1 MSGAGEAPDEAPQA
15 SPLVEARR
23 LVEASRFED
32 AVARVRALLARDD
45 DPLSPEDRSE
55 ARYIEA
61 VALRFLGDLEAA
73 SAALDVLL
81 ETDPENARAWQ
92 ERGHLETHRGAVERA
107 GPAFER
113 AVALNPAL
121 IGSWRALAKLHRLA
135 GRPREADAAAHRA
148 DALGRLPK
156 ELLSATSLLHED
168 RLYRAERLCR
178 SFLRREPKHVEG
190 MRLLAE
196 IGVRLD
202 VLDDAEFLLES
213 ALEFEPDHDAARME
227 FVNVL
232 IRRQKFA
239 RALEVLAPLLERHP
253 EHLPH
258 RVAEALATVGLGDHE
273 RGIELYDAILAR
285 TPEQPQIHV
294 SRGHALKTV
303 GRLDEA
309 VESYRQGYRLRS
321 DFGDAFW
328 SLANT
333 KTYRFTDAELDAMRE
348 QEARPECAVEDRI
361 HLCFAA
367 GKAFEDRGEH
377 EESFAF
383 YERGNRLKRDAVRY
397 TAEQTDRRI
406 ESQKEICTA
415 ELFEARTGT
424 GVDAPDPIFVIGM
437 PRAGST
443 LLEQILASH
452 SQVDGTM
459 ELPTLPAI
467 AQRLRGRSTVRS
479 TRYPRILCDLDASTL
494 AELGHHYLEE
504 ARIYRSGAP
513 FFVDKMPNN
522 FFHLGLIRLILPK
535 AKIIDARRHPMACC
549 FSGFK
554 QLFGEGQEFS
564 YGLTEI
570 GHYYRRYVELMDHW
584 DEALPGF
591 VLRVQ
596 HEDVVDDLEGQVRRL
611 LDFCGLPFEES
622 CVEFHRTE
630 RSVRTPSSEQ
640 VRQPIYRSGLSAWR
654 PYEPWLDPLKDALG
668 DVLERYPITD
678 RD

>member
-1 MSGAGEAPDEAPQA
+1 MSGADEAPGKAPKA
-15 SPLVEARR
+15 SPLTEARR
-23 LVEASRFED
+23 LVETSRFAE
-32 AVARVRALLARDD
+32 AVARVRTMLTRDD

-61 VALRFLGDLEAA
+61 VALRFMGELDAA
-73 SAALDVLL
+73 SAALDHLH
-81 ETDPENARAWQ
+81 EAEPDNARAWQ
-92 ERGHLETHRGAVERA
+92 ERGHLELRREDVAKA

-121 IGSWRALAKLHRLA
+121 IGSWRALARLHRLA
-135 GRPREADAAAHRA
+135 GRPDEAEATAARA
-148 DALGRLPK
+148 DGLGRLPK
-156 ELLSATSLLHED
+156 ELLSATSLLHEN
-168 RLYRAERLCR
+168 RLYRAERICR
-178 SFLRREPKHVEG
+178 SFLLRQPKHVEG

-213 ALEFEPDHDAARME
+213 VLEFEPGHDAARME
-227 FVNVL
+227 YVNVL

-239 RALEVLAPLLERHP
+239 RALDALGPLLERHP

-273 RGIELYDAILAR
+273 RGIELYDAILER

-303 GRLDEA
+303 GRLEDA
-309 VESYRQGYRLRS
+309 IESYREGYRRRP
-321 DFGDAFW
+321 DFGDAYW

-333 KTYRFTDAELDAMRE
+333 KTYRFTDAELDAMRA
-348 QEARPECAVEDRI
+348 QEARSDCAVEDRI

-367 GKAFEDRGEH
+367 GKALEDRGEH
-377 EESFAF
+377 AESFAC
-383 YERGNRLKRDAVRY
+383 YERGNRLKRDAVHY
-397 TAEQTDRRI
+397 TADQTDRRV
-406 ESQKEICTA
+406 EGQMEICTA
-415 ELFEARTGT
+415 ELFERRAGT
-424 GVDAPDPIFVIGM
+424 GVAAPDPIFVIGL

-452 SQVDGTM
+452 SMVDGTM

-479 TRYPRILCDLDASTL
+479 TRYPRILGELEDARL
-494 AELGHHYLEE
+494 EELGRHYLDE
-504 ARIYRSGAP
+504 ARIYRGDAP

-522 FFHLGLIRLILPK
+522 FFHVGLIRLILPN

-564 YGLTEI
+564 YGLAEI

-584 DEALPGF
+584 DAVLPGF

-596 HEDVVDDLEGQVRRL
+596 HEDVVDDLEGQVRRM
-611 LDFCGLPFEES
+611 LDFCGLPFEEN

-654 PYEPWLDPLKDALG
+654 PYEPWLDPLKEALG
-668 DVLERYPITD
+668 DVLVRYPITD